1 VANSDVKNVYVPN
14 IPDVHGETAM
24 KDKQLRDILIAMKIT
39 LDKLTGADPKSNSA
53 LIDLLNDN
61 Q

>member
-1 VANSDVKNVYVPN
+1 MGDIQLPN
-14 IPDVHGETAM
+14 MPDVTGSAI
-24 KDKQLRDILIAMKIT
+24 DSDPQLRALLIAIKQTI
-39 LDKLTGADPKSNSA
+39 DKLTGADPKSNSA

>member
-1 VANSDVKNVYVPN
+1 MGDIQLPHM
-14 IPDVHGETAM
+14 PDVQGQKISQDQNLWA
-24 KDKQLRDILIAMKIT
+24 LLIAMKKTIE
-39 LDKLTGADPKSNSA
+39 LLTGADKNSNSA

>member
-1 VANSDVKNVYVPN
+1 MGN
-14 IPDVHGETAM
+14 IQLPGIPGIEGETVM
-24 KDKQLRDILIAMKIT
+24 KDPQLRELLIAIKIT
-39 LDKLTGADPKSNSA
+39 LEKLTGADPKSNSA

>member
-1 VANSDVKNVYVPN
+1 MADIRLPGL
-14 IPDVHGETAM
+14 PDVHGPTTAT
-24 KDKQLRDILIAMKIT
+24 DKQLRDFLIAVKIT
-39 LDKLTGADPKSNSA
+39 LDKLTGADAKSNSA

>member
-1 VANSDVKNVYVPN
+1 MDIKLPN
-14 IPDVHGETAM
+14 MPDVGGATM
-24 KDKQLRDILIAMKIT
+24 NTDPQLRALLIAMKQT
-39 LDKLTGADPKSNSA
+39 LEKLTGADPNSNTA

>member
-1 VANSDVKNVYVPN
+1 MSN
-14 IPDVHGETAM
+14 IILPGMPDVNSRTLNE
-24 KDKQLRDILIAMKIT
+24 DPQLKELLVAIKIT
-39 LDKLTGADPKSNSA
+39 LEKLTGADPLSNSA

>member
-1 VANSDVKNVYVPN
+1 MGDIQLPN
-14 IPDVHGETAM
+14 MPDVQGSVIDQDPT
-24 KDKQLRDILIAMKIT
+24 LRALLIAMKQT
-39 LDKLTGADPKSNSA
+39 LEKLTGADPKSNSA

>member
-1 VANSDVKNVYVPN
+1 MADVVLPN
-14 IPDVHGETAM
+14 MPDVQGSVIDT
-24 KDKQLRDILIAMKIT
+24 DPQLRALLIAIKQT
-39 LDKLTGADPKSNSA
+39 LEKLTGADPKSNSA

>member
-1 VANSDVKNVYVPN
+1 MANIN
-14 IPDVHGETAM
+14 IPNMPDVQGPVIDT
-24 KDKQLRDILIAMKIT
+24 DPTLRALLIAMKQT
-39 LDKLTGADPKSNSA
+39 LEKLTGADPQSNSA

>member
-1 VANSDVKNVYVPN
+1 MSDVQIPN
-14 IPDVHGETAM
+14 MPDVQGSAIM
-24 KDKQLRDILIAMKIT
+24 QDPQLRALLIAIKQT
-39 LDKLTGADPKSNSA
+39 LEILTGANMNSNKA

>member
-1 VANSDVKNVYVPN
+1 MGNIVIPN
-14 IPDVHGETAM
+14 LPDIAGDTAM
-24 KDKQLRDILIAMKIT
+24 KDKQLRDFMIAVKIT
-39 LDKLTGADPKSNSA
+39 LEKLTGADPKSNAA